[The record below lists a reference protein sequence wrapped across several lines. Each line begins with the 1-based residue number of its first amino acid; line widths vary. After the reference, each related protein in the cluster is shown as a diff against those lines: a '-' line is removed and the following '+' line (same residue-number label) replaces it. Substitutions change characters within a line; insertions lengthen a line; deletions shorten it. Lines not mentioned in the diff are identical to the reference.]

1 MGRTED
7 VADREKSPI
16 DKLDEVT
23 NLLMASLQES
33 KALNH
38 QIHDALLR
46 RDQGS
51 AVEGPERRDHGTGG
65 VFQLLREIIGG
76 APSP

>member
-1 MGRTED
+1 MISRAPAYQEADMGRTED

-33 KALNH
+33 RVASPN
-38 QIHDALLR
+38 
-46 RDQGS
+46 
-51 AVEGPERRDHGTGG
+51 GP
-65 VFQLLREIIGG
+65 
-76 APSP
+76 

>member
-33 KALNH
+33 RVASPN
-38 QIHDALLR
+38 
-46 RDQGS
+46 
-51 AVEGPERRDHGTGG
+51 GP
-65 VFQLLREIIGG
+65 
-76 APSP
+76 

>member
-1 MGRTED
+1 VASVIVQSTQEIPAGRSEIAAIEWMISRAPAYQEADMGRTED

-33 KALNH
+33 RVASPN
-38 QIHDALLR
+38 
-46 RDQGS
+46 
-51 AVEGPERRDHGTGG
+51 GP
-65 VFQLLREIIGG
+65 
-76 APSP
+76 